1 MPQENR
7 ILKLPKTVADKIAAG
22 EVVDRPLSVVKELL
36 ENSIDAEAAS
46 IVIEIKNGGKSY
58 IRVTDDGCGIS
69 KEDLFLAFERHATS
83 KIRTENDLFRIHSL
97 GFRGE
102 ALASISAVS
111 KVEIITKTVRS
122 KVGSRLQL
130 EGGILSEEGDTGC
143 PEGTT
148 IIVTDLFYNTPAR
161 LKFMKKDATESSLII
176 DFVSKM
182 ALAYPNI
189 RIRMIN
195 NGSTLFSTQ
204 GKGSIPANLMTL
216 YSREISERL
225 IQISN
230 RQGDYEIEAYL
241 SPVDLSKINR
251 KHQVYFINGRQ
262 INSHL
267 LDQAVSEA
275 YKERLLEGRYPVA
288 YLFLNVAPNR
298 LDVNIHPNKRE
309 VRFDQNEEVKS
320 FLVAALKHGL
330 STEQSFTTMSVKSS
344 FSSPKLDSKPP
355 QSHQVDIKTLLSIK
369 RAEQANAEMDMAPFV
384 IYEKNDPYEFSP
396 NIDPEL
402 PRKELLPDIRILGA
416 LFGTYLMGTDDSNFY
431 LIDQHAAHERVFYE
445 RLLSQFNNSD
455 KLSQGILTPFVAE
468 VSPANMDRSG
478 EWTLTLEAMGY
489 ALEEFGARSLII
501 KEIPGFMS
509 LEEAKSFLLDFID
522 QIDEINATISQ
533 KTLDKIIM
541 NSCKSA
547 IKGND
552 RLDEREID
560 QLLFDLGQTNNPFS
574 CPHGRPTFIKLS
586 KYEIERMF
594 KRV

>member
-7 ILKLPKTVADKIAAG
+7 IRKLPKTVADKIAAG

-102 ALASISAVS
+102 ALASITAVS

-143 PEGTT
+143 PDGTT

-225 IQISN
+225 IQISD

-275 YKERLLEGRYPVA
+275 YKERLSEGRYPVA
-288 YLFLNVAPNR
+288 YLFLNVAPER

-320 FLVAALKHGL
+320 FLVTALKHGL

-344 FSSPKLDSKPP
+344 FRSPKLDSKPP
-355 QSHQVDIKTLLSIK
+355 QSHQVDIKTLLSTK
-369 RAEQANAEMDMAPFV
+369 RAEQANAEMDMAPLV
-384 IYEKNDPYEFSP
+384 IYEKNDPYEFPP
-396 NIDPEL
+396 NIEPEL

-445 RLLSQFNNSD
+445 RLLSQFNSSD

-489 ALEEFGARSLII
+489 VLEEFGARSLII

-522 QIDEINATISQ
+522 QIDESNTTISQ

-560 QLLFDLGQTNNPFS
+560 QLLFDLAQTNNPFS